1 MRFFIRT
8 ILLAGAVL
16 FCTGRI
22 HAQPT
27 VNNFTLSVWP
37 EYDHPGVLVVFN
49 GRFDQSEIPVDVAFP
64 VPERARYAL
73 VAGSTDTTRNQM
85 IPVPI
90 QDSETGQ
97 EIRFTAVH
105 PVFHVEFYYNPF
117 QTNNPHR
124 HYTYDFVSPV
134 GIDSLIVLL
143 QQPLTAQSFS
153 AEIPIDTQLQDN
165 HGIIYH
171 QRQYAGV
178 EAGDTVHVEAHYENP
193 QGSLTTD
200 VLQAQM
206 GGGQQNASV
215 PPNQPG
221 ESGGPSLWL
230 LLVVVGF
237 VGGVLYFVMQSRTR
251 EATDEVAEKAESA
264 ADEPYEQTEA
274 GTDTTKYCIHC
285 GKSIPEEARFCTK
298 CGKSQSA

>member
-1 MRFFIRT
+1 MKFIKRT
-8 ILLAGAVL
+8 IMPAVAVL
-16 FCTGRI
+16 FFTGQI

-27 VNNFTLSVWP
+27 INNFTLSVWP

-49 GRFDQSEIPVDVAFP
+49 GQFDQSEIPADVAFP
-64 VPERARYAL
+64 IPERARHAL
-73 VAGSTDTTRNQM
+73 VAGSTDTTQNQM

-90 QDSETGQ
+90 QDSQTGK
-97 EIRFTAVH
+97 EIRFTVVH

-124 HYTYDFVSPV
+124 HYTYDFASSL

-153 AEIPIDTQLQDN
+153 AEIPIDRRLQDN

-171 QRQYAGV
+171 QKRYAGV

-193 QGSLTTD
+193 EGNLTTD

-206 GGGQQNASV
+206 GGGQQSASI
-215 PPNQPG
+215 PPDQSG
-221 ESGGPSLWL
+221 GRGGPSLWL
-230 LLVVVGF
+230 LIIVVGL
-237 VGGVLYFVMQSRTR
+237 VGGVLYFVMQSKTGDAADKGT
-251 EATDEVAEKAESA
+251 EAPEAA
-264 ADEPYEQTEA
+264 ADEPQIQTEA
-274 GTDTTKYCIHC
+274 GTQATKYCIHC
-285 GKSIPEEARFCTK
+285 GKTIPGEARFCTK